1 MRQEKMSL
9 SAALL
14 PLLLCTPPAV
24 IAQSGVTLGGRIKTG
39 IDHISYSGGTTAKG
53 QPAPG
58 LSATR
63 LTDNSSYFY
72 LKGEEELGGGT
83 KAFFHWEDSFR
94 SDSDQPG
101 AARFRAV
108 GFMNPRWGRVLLGK
122 WSTYFASDS
131 LLSPAGIRDALPYA
145 SGTLDVLGPIGRRGR
160 YFAGGF
166 LSNTVRYD
174 SPQWAGFGF
183 AVSYSFDTETIDQS
197 SNHTLNFNPVY
208 ISGPLMLY
216 ANVLYRNHQ
225 PNAAGDFKTDYDQ
238 TATRLGAGY
247 EFKWGLKVAA
257 LWDRN
262 EVSGTAT
269 DGGRQRRD
277 AWAIPISYRIGSQI
291 FSVTYGRANP
301 YRTAGATT
309 PDTGATMTLLG
320 YEYVL
325 SKRTSLAASFSTVH
339 NEARAGYDFWYPT
352 IPLAEAAGLTGF
364 RSRYTYLGIK
374 HVF

>member
-1 MRQEKMSL
+1 MRPERIGL

-14 PLLLCTPPAV
+14 PLLLSTPLTV
-24 IAQSGVTLGGRIKTG
+24 TAQSSVTLGGQIKIG
-39 IDHISYSGGTTAKG
+39 MDHIGYSGGLTAKG
-53 QPAPG
+53 QPNPG

-63 LTDNSSYFY
+63 LSDNSSYFY
-72 LKGEEELGGGT
+72 LKGEEQLGGGT

-94 SDSDQPG
+94 SDSDQLG
-101 AARFRAV
+101 TARFRGL
-108 GFMNPRWGRVLLGK
+108 GFINPRWGRVLLGR

-160 YFAGGF
+160 YFSGGF

-183 AVSYSFDTETIDQS
+183 SASYSFDTETIDQS

-208 ISGPLMLY
+208 VNGPLMLY
-216 ANVLYRNHQ
+216 ANILRRNHQ
-225 PNAAGDFKTDYDQ
+225 PNAAGNFKTDYDQ
-238 TATRLGAGY
+238 TAIRLGAGY

-262 EVSGTAT
+262 KVDGTAIE
-269 DGGRQRRD
+269 GAEQRRD
-277 AWAIPISYRIGSQI
+277 AWAIPISYRVGAQT

-301 YRTAGATT
+301 YQTAGVRTA
-309 PDTGATMTLLG
+309 DTGATMTSFG
-320 YEYVL
+320 YEYAL
-325 SKRTSLAASFSTVH
+325 SKRTSLAANLSTVR
-339 NEARAGYDFWYPT
+339 NQAQAGYDFWYPT
-352 IPLAEAAGLTGF
+352 IPLPETAGSTGF
-364 RSRYTYLGIK
+364 RSRYTYVGIK